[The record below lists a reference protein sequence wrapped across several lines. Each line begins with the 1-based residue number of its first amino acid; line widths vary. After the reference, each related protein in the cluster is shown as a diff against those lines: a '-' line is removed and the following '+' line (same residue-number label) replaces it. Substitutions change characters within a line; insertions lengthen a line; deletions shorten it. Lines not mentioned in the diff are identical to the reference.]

1 MNKDETTVKTVD
13 IDLNEILG
21 TGADTVITASDNG
34 QNKEEKKS
42 IFSPLNNVDTTFLDN
57 KDGLEVKK
65 EPETPVKNEGDEPK
79 GDASEKEE
87 VKPEITK
94 DVIDEALAPP
104 TEEEIESDLNEL
116 EDIKNKGGRPTALVA
131 AAKSMI
137 EKGTLLP
144 FDDGKNIDE
153 YTAADFEELIEANF
167 NQTKSSLIEELPT
180 QFLQSLPREMQ
191 QAYEYI
197 ANGGTDL
204 KGMFSALASTTEVRD
219 YDVSN
224 TEDQKAIIRTYLNS
238 TAFGTPEEIE
248 DEIYSYE
255 DRSELEKKALQFKP
269 KLDAVKEREVQAR
282 IKQQEENAKIRQEL
296 SQKYV
301 NNVFTALDR
310 PDLNGLPLDNKTQNM
325 LYAGLVQNNYPSKSG
340 NNTNMLGHLLE
351 KYQWEEPRHDLIAEA
366 LWLLADPDGYKN
378 NIKTVVSKS
387 VNEETVRKLK
397 TEQSNKNASS
407 QTPEAKSDASRTPRR
422 TINKPK
428 KGFFQR

>member
-1 MNKDETTVKTVD
+1 MNKNETTVKTVD

-21 TGADTVITASDNG
+21 TGADSVITASEN
-34 QNKEEKKS
+34 NKEEKKS
-42 IFSPLNNVDTTFLDN
+42 IFSPLDNVDTTFLDN
-57 KDGLEVKK
+57 KDGLEIKEVDNTSENKAETNTEATGENK
-65 EPETPVKNEGDEPK
+65 EPEKKVE
-79 GDASEKEE
+79 
-87 VKPEITK
+87 
-94 DVIDEALAPP
+94 DVNVDDLLAPP
-104 TEEEIESDLNEL
+104 TNEEIESDLNEL
-116 EDIKNKGGRPTALVA
+116 EELKNKGGRPTALVA

-167 NQTKSSLIEELPT
+167 NQTKSNLIEELPT

-219 YDVSN
+219 YDVTN

-238 TAFGTPEEIE
+238 TQFGTPEEIE

-255 DRSELEKKALQFKP
+255 DRSELEKKAMQFKP
-269 KLDAVKEREVQAR
+269 KLDAVKEREVQAK
-282 IKQQEENAKIRQEL
+282 IKQQEENAKIRQQL
-296 SQKYV
+296 SQQYV
-301 NNVFTALDR
+301 NNVFTALDK

-397 TEQSNKNASS
+397 TEQSNKNTSS
-407 QTPEAKSDASRTPRR
+407 QAPEAKSDNSRTPRR
-422 TINKPK
+422 TISKPK